1 MGRKDWVSGDLME
14 RAEVGTLGHLLC
26 VIFQLGKATG
36 MEASFGGGGSASSLV
51 SAAWDSLVEE
61 SAISPTSEGLL
72 CPAHL
77 LNAVN
82 LVCSLLT
89 KLGCPVGL

>member
-1 MGRKDWVSGDLME
+1 MGRKDWVNGDLME

-36 MEASFGGGGSASSLV
+36 MGASFGRGGSASSLV

-61 SAISPTSEGLL
+61 STVSPTSEELL

-77 LNAVN
+77 LNAV
-82 LVCSLLT
+82 SLSV
-89 KLGCPVGL
+89 PFSHP